1 MGWTLFGSSGPVVSP
16 SVGSVGSVRS
26 FRAFVLGTGSSGNSL
41 LVEADGVRILVDAGL
56 GPRQLE
62 VRLAALGVALDRG
75 RGELAIDAILPTHHH
90 GDHFGGV
97 EKIARAVGC
106 PVYLHR
112 GIHAP
117 RVRARFEVR
126 DYEMGRGF
134 HIGSLEVT
142 AEHVPHDAPQVAL
155 RVASKDHALGIA
167 TDVGRP
173 TPGLMALL
181 ASCDAALLEANH
193 CSEMLAF
200 GPYPTRLR
208 QRVGGG
214 FGHLSNTQT
223 AELAA
228 KLVGSRLGRIY
239 LGHLSRSN
247 NTPERALE
255 TVASAA
261 PRMNVSVLPH
271 GAVCALDIR
280 RSKAVQLALPFG

>member
-1 MGWTLFGSSGPVVSP
+1 VSLH
-16 SVGSVGSVRS
+16 S

-56 GPRQLE
+56 GPRSLE
-62 VRLAALGVALDRG
+62 ARLAALGVVLDRG
-75 RGELAIDAILPTHHH
+75 ADQLGIDAIIPTHHH

-97 EKIARAVGC
+97 EKIARALRC
-106 PVYLHR
+106 PVYLHP
-112 GIHAP
+112 GIFAP
-117 RVRARFEVR
+117 RIRARFPVR
-126 DYEMGRGF
+126 EYAMGRSF
-134 HIGSLEVT
+134 RIGSLEVT
-142 AEHVPHDAPQVAL
+142 AEHVPHDAPQVAV
-155 RVASKDHALGIA
+155 RIASGDHAFGIA

-173 TPGLMALL
+173 TANLLSLL
-181 ASCDAALLEANH
+181 ATCDAALIEANH
-193 CSEMLAF
+193 CAEMLAF
-200 GPYPTRLR
+200 GPYPMRLR

-214 FGHLSNTQT
+214 LGHLSNVQT
-223 AELAA
+223 AELAQ

-271 GAVCALDIR
+271 GSVCALDVR
-280 RSKAVQLALPFG
+280 RTKAFQLALPFG

>member
-1 MGWTLFGSSGPVVSP
+1 MSH
-16 SVGSVGSVRS
+16 S

-41 LVEADGVRILVDAGL
+41 LVEAEGVRILVDAGL
-56 GPRQLE
+56 GPRSLE
-62 VRLAALGVALDRG
+62 ARLAALGVSLDRG
-75 RGELAIDAILPTHHH
+75 GPCHLRHPRHPREARGPLSQLAIDAIVPTHHH

-106 PVYLHR
+106 PVYLHP
-112 GIHAP
+112 GIFAP
-117 RVRARFEVR
+117 RIRARFEVR
-126 DYEMGRGF
+126 EYAMGRSF
-134 HIGSLEVT
+134 RIGSLQVT

-155 RVASKDHALGIA
+155 RIASEDHALGIA
-167 TDVGRP
+167 TDVGRV
-173 TPGLMALL
+173 TPNLAGLL
-181 ASCDAALLEANH
+181 ATCDAALLEANH
-193 CSEMLAF
+193 CTEMLAF
-200 GPYPTRLR
+200 GPYPMRLR

-214 FGHLSNTQT
+214 LGHLSNVQT

-261 PRMNVSVLPH
+261 PRMDVSVLPH
-271 GAVCALDIR
+271 GSVCALDIR
-280 RSKAVQLALPFG
+280 RTKAFQLALPFG

>member
-1 MGWTLFGSSGPVVSP
+1 MGSSVSL
-16 SVGSVGSVRS
+16 
-26 FRAFVLGTGSSGNSL
+26 RAFVLGTGSSGNSL
-41 LVEADGVRILVDAGL
+41 LVEGEGVRILIDAGL
-56 GPRQLE
+56 GPRSLE
-62 VRLAALGVALDRG
+62 TRLRALGVELHRG
-75 RGELAIDAILPTHHH
+75 DGRPAIDAIVPTHHH

-97 EKIARAVGC
+97 EKIARALGC
-106 PVYLHR
+106 PVYLHD
-112 GIHAP
+112 GIHSP
-117 RVRARFEVR
+117 RVRARFDVR
-126 DYEMGRGF
+126 PYAMGCRF
-134 HIGSLEVT
+134 NVGSLELL

-155 RVASKDHALGIA
+155 RVASKEHALGIA

-173 TPGLMALL
+173 TRGLAALL

-193 CSEMLAF
+193 CAEMLAF
-200 GPYPTRLR
+200 GPYPMRLR

-271 GAVCALDIR
+271 GSVCALGIH
-280 RSKAVQLALPFG
+280 RSKAFQLALPFD

>member
-1 MGWTLFGSSGPVVSP
+1 V
-16 SVGSVGSVRS
+16 
-26 FRAFVLGTGSSGNSL
+26 RAFVLGTGSSGNSL
-41 LVEADGVRILVDAGL
+41 LVEAEGVRILVDAGL
-56 GPRQLE
+56 GPRPPPA
-62 VRLAALGVALDRG
+62 RLVALGVDLHPHG
-75 RGELAIDAILPTHHH
+75 IDAIVPTHHH

-97 EKIARAVGC
+97 EKIARALKC
-106 PVYLHR
+106 PVYLHA

-117 RVRARFEVR
+117 RVRSRFPVR
-126 DYEMGRGF
+126 EYVMGRPF
-134 HIGSLEVT
+134 RIGSLEVR

-155 RVASKDHALGIA
+155 RVASADHAIGIA

-173 TPGLMALL
+173 THELTSLL
-181 ASCDAALLEANH
+181 ASCDVALVEANH

-200 GPYPTRLR
+200 GPYPMRLR

-214 FGHLSNTQT
+214 LGHLSNAQT
-223 AELAA
+223 ADLAA
-228 KLVGSRLGRIY
+228 KLVGSRLGRMY

-271 GAVCALDIR
+271 GSLVALDVR
-280 RSKAVQLALPFG
+280 RSKAFQLALPGF

>member
-1 MGWTLFGSSGPVVSP
+1 MAHGVTNAPNAP
-16 SVGSVGSVRS
+16 P

-41 LVEADGVRILVDAGL
+41 LVEAEGVRILVDAGL
-56 GPRQLE
+56 GPRVLE
-62 VRLAALGVALDRG
+62 TRLAALGVTLDRG
-75 RGELAIDAILPTHHH
+75 PGQLAIDAIVPTHHH

-97 EKIARAVGC
+97 EKIARALRC
-106 PVYLHR
+106 PVYLHA
-112 GIHAP
+112 GIEAP
-117 RVRARFEVR
+117 RIRARFEVR
-126 DYEMGRGF
+126 ELEMGRKF
-134 HIGSLEVT
+134 NIGSLEVT

-155 RVASKDHALGIA
+155 RIASKEHALGVA

-173 TPGLMALL
+173 TQGLTALL
-181 ASCDAALLEANH
+181 ASCDAALIEANH
-193 CSEMLAF
+193 CTEMLAF
-200 GPYPTRLR
+200 GPYPMRLR

-214 FGHLSNTQT
+214 LGHLSNAQT

-261 PRMNVSVLPH
+261 PRMDVSVLPH
-271 GAVCALDIR
+271 GSVCALDVR
-280 RSKAVQLALPFG
+280 RSKSFQLALPFD

>member
-1 MGWTLFGSSGPVVSP
+1 MSL
-16 SVGSVGSVRS
+16 
-26 FRAFVLGTGSSGNSL
+26 RAFVLGTGSSGNSV
-41 LVEADGVRILVDAGL
+41 LVEAEGVRILVDAGL
-56 GPRQLE
+56 GPRSLE
-62 VRLAALGVALDRG
+62 ARLAALGVPLERG
-75 RGELAIDAILPTHHH
+75 AGQPCIDAIVPTHHH

-97 EKIARAVGC
+97 EKIARAYRC
-106 PVYLHR
+106 PVYLHP

-126 DYEMGRGF
+126 DYAMGRRF
-134 HIGSLEVT
+134 NVGSLEIT
-142 AEHVPHDAPQVAL
+142 AEHVPHDAPQVAV

-173 TPGLMALL
+173 THGLTALL
-181 ASCDAALLEANH
+181 ATCDAALIEANH
-193 CSEMLAF
+193 CAEMLAF
-200 GPYPTRLR
+200 GPYPVRLR
-208 QRVGGG
+208 ERMAGG
-214 FGHLSNTQT
+214 FGHLSNVQT
-223 AELAA
+223 AELAQ

-271 GAVCALDIR
+271 GSVCALDIR
-280 RSKAVQLALPFG
+280 RTKAFQLALPFD